1 MKGWCC
7 GRNFSKARDVCVGE
21 RGVVRRREIITLL
34 GGTPLLLPL
43 VAFAQQA
50 PKIWRIG
57 FLGDGLRDQRRAISV
72 EPFLDG
78 LRELGYSVGG
88 NVLIEE
94 RWTES
99 DNNRLAPLAAEL
111 VGLKVDVIVTHG
123 IPAVTATRAATQT
136 IPIVV
141 AAAPDLVATGL
152 VASLAR
158 PGGNVTGLTDQT
170 SDFAEKEIQVL
181 RDALPQLRRVSILW
195 NKANPGASLNFQAMR
210 RAAEKAGLEISAVT
224 IASPDEIESA
234 IAQAAQDRPD
244 GLVVIHDT
252 LTVSYRRQVAA
263 AALKDGLPSICASSP
278 FVEAGGLIAYAH
290 NLQGLFKRAATFV
303 DRILR
308 GAKPADI
315 PIEQPT
321 KFELR
326 INLNTAKALGIT
338 IPPTLLAW
346 ADEVIE

>member
-1 MKGWCC
+1 MTTRSWTASPPTPPRLAQARSSRMKGWCC
-7 GRNFSKARDVCVGE
+7 GRNFSKARDVCVGG

-99 DNNRLAPLAAEL
+99 DNNRLAPLAAE
-111 VGLKVDVIVTHG
+111 
-123 IPAVTATRAATQT
+123 
-136 IPIVV
+136 
-141 AAAPDLVATGL
+141 PDLVATGL

-195 NKANPGASLNFQAMR
+195 NKANPGASLNFQAMW

-244 GLVVIHDT
+244 GL
-252 LTVSYRRQVAA
+252 
-263 AALKDGLPSICASSP
+263 
-278 FVEAGGLIAYAH
+278 
-290 NLQGLFKRAATFV
+290 
-303 DRILR
+303 
-308 GAKPADI
+308 
-315 PIEQPT
+315 
-321 KFELR
+321 
-326 INLNTAKALGIT
+326 
-338 IPPTLLAW
+338 
-346 ADEVIE
+346 